1 MNLGSELN
9 RPLDDAELDRLS
21 DLLDARAD
29 AKAMGVEEMDG
40 FFSALQCAPELPP
53 MGLVI
58 DTVLRG
64 ESEGES
70 ASADDIVEIMT
81 LTMRHWNAIG
91 AGLAR
96 GIGSGPDDIHV
107 PLLFEDEDGV
117 VAGNDWARG
126 FWRATRFDL
135 DSWRTMML
143 EPEEQ
148 QALAAIAALAFEHDP
163 DPARRMMAIEP
174 HQRKTF
180 VLALTVGMLRAYS
193 YFAPKRRA
201 FAQAPRAAGTIV
213 HDEPKVGRNEPCPC
227 GSGRKYKR
235 CHGAA

>member
-21 DLLDARAD
+21 DLLDALAD
-29 AKAMGVEEMDG
+29 VKAMGLEEMDG
-40 FFSALQCAPELPP
+40 FFSALQCAPEMPP
-53 MGLVI
+53 MGQVI
-58 DTVLRG
+58 DTVLG
-64 ESEGES
+64 GQGES
-70 ASADDIVEIMT
+70 ASADDIAEVMT

-107 PLLFEDEDGV
+107 PLLFEDEAGV
-117 VAGNDWARG
+117 LAGNDWARG
-126 FWRATRFDL
+126 FWRATLFDL
-135 DSWRTMML
+135 DSWRAMML
-143 EPEEQ
+143 EPDEA
-148 QALAAIAALAFEHDP
+148 QALAAIVALAFEHDP
-163 DPARRMMAIEP
+163 DPARRVMTIEP
-174 HQRKTF
+174 HQREAF
-180 VLALTVGMLRAYS
+180 VLALTVGLLRAYS

-201 FAQAPRAAGTIV
+201 FAQATRAARTIV
-213 HDEPKVGRNEPCPC
+213 HDEPKVGRNDPCPC